1 MSLFTAESALLW
13 FLFWFGEGFLVIHW
27 LHCKIASVIARLDRM
42 KRWKACN
49 RQIETCGGRNRLI
62 ETCGLTDRQIEI
74 PGARDRQIE
83 THGARIVSQMVMST
97 HWKSCNRQIETCGGR
112 IDRLKLRASQD
123 RQIENSW
130 CESFPD

>member
-49 RQIETCGGRNRLI
+49 RQIETCGGRNRQI

-83 THGARIVSQMVMST
+83 THGARIVSQMVMSI
-97 HWKSCNRQIETCGGR
+97 HWEVCNR
-112 IDRLKLRASQD
+112 
-123 RQIENSW
+123 
-130 CESFPD
+130 